1 VAPQAAPQ
9 AAPAQA
15 ASTQVARDQAVNDLL
30 KRIQAGKSKRTSST
44 GSETVARNARRSS
57 AANERSDTAT
67 IGIGDTG
74 GAAGRVRNQ
83 PPPAAQAAPP
93 PAAQAAPPP
102 AAQAAP
108 PPAAQAAPPPAVG
121 IGESIRE
128 RLQRFRDGIPS
139 ADRVREYV
147 DALTGYES
155 SSAKAAREAA
165 ERLRGPGGINPSA
178 EGPPGPSVFSDANPG
193 GLRDYLNAITGR
205 GRYAPDIGDAVGDAV
220 GAPDIAGAAAGGV
233 IPGGTA
239 AASAAGSSD
248 ELLDSLKRY
257 APIGVAGGLTAY
269 GGLRGWGEGQAE
281 VNRSLQQGFNPNTRY

>member
-83 PPPAAQAAPP
+83 
-93 PAAQAAPPP
+93 PPP